1 MAITD
6 PIEWRLLD
14 TDFTTVLAILPSD
27 GGNYSVELNE
37 PAAGELKIPL
47 ESSAADLVTEG
58 MFIECRYRGASRGGF
73 LVDNINPVNANQL
86 EGEGQWLSLS
96 GRGALGLLDDAI
108 IWNDN
113 TGNTSREF
121 TGTKAGILIDLIDEA
136 KARGCFPNLTYDFTD
151 TVDSESVSWTDNENL
166 TLPVNMSLLDVL
178 RQFADT
184 GIDFDI
190 NLSGGNFVLSAYK
203 NGKGDTLST
212 VYLRIGTNCEEVS
225 EKNIGLKIKNV
236 FQMKYRDGFA
246 LVTDPTSINTYRRRE
261 KGLSIEAAQ
270 TVASATT
277 YGSAKLANEK
287 DPQKAIDVRVFDDV
301 KPYIFEDYDL
311 GDYII
316 LDRFGVEESRR
327 VRGFRLSFD
336 ESGTA
341 HVIVNLNSILM
352 ENEMRMGR
360 DLNWLLNQWNTA
372 KDAKKLEVSFWAAI
386 GDPNITY
393 APNDLKIIGSN
404 LYVTNGTNLLIYN
417 IANGGWARI
426 VAPVRLYRMTNV
438 GTDLYITGTAGTLYK
453 YSGGTFTLVG
463 TVLNTS
469 DPGGSFILSITAIGT
484 KVYISGVF
492 DEVNS
497 VSTTGVAEYDTV
509 GNTWADIGGGFFTA
523 EEMTTDGSILY
534 VGAAGQV
541 KQWNGS
547 WSNLGSAFGASL
559 TAIAVYNDNLLAAC
573 ADTGKIFEWDGST
586 WAVFGGGVN
595 GWVNAIGVYLTDVY
609 VGGAFT
615 DVGSR
620 IAKYSGGQW
629 WILDG
634 GVNATVTRLVLDA
647 TDLYVSGASITLA
660 GDKVVQGIAAYF
672 TNFNSLTNYLEN
684 TTGTFNLGEA
694 IHNATAK
701 SPMVAADE
709 MPLWDSITEQLRKIT
724 WSNILL
730 SIKTYADSLYV
741 ALTGNQTVAGIKT
754 FSSFPVT
761 PSSAPTTD
769 YQVANKKYVDDN
781 AGGGGTPGGSDGDV
795 QYNASGAFGG
805 DANFHYDAAT
815 NSLEIG
821 GHVLDLTL
829 LEGMINS
836 ITEGDSNGRM
846 LFTFS
851 DDITDGS
858 FITFVRAKGT
868 KASPTAVTDG
878 TVIGYVRGRAWQ
890 QSGESFGNATDTQVE
905 IQLVADGDWD
915 VDDNPTRLEIYT
927 TPAGSGTKA
936 LRMTIGSDGQ
946 ITYHNYGDGTFEDT
960 PAYFLGV
967 DADGKVIEVD
977 PADVADGW
985 TAYSAVVPTRI
996 ASSLDGTFT
1005 VTIASPA
1012 VVTKNGHG
1020 LYLGQRLQLTTT
1032 GALPTGLATGT
1043 DYYVIYVDANTFR
1056 LATSLANAKA
1066 GTAINTSGTQSGTH
1080 SIVCNLDPAYRIQ
1093 FAGVDLSST
1102 LQESMPIKW
1111 TQNSIVRYGW
1121 ICSAPTYS
1129 GGNTTFHVLTRC
1141 DSTSADYDVLD
1152 TGTYAISEF
1161 HYGLPKQPGT
1171 GFPALPEYWTMEMT
1185 DTGNQLASGATAG
1198 VDYNPAGLSLWV
1210 SIGTWKITG
1219 NHITWVEFTGTNL
1232 RFSVI
1237 GKVSDGISDI
1247 IGTYYFL
1254 ATSTSLI
1261 ANGGYDLS
1269 KHVRLT
1275 SPRTYHNLVQCGT
1288 SSPTALRV
1296 RGDISTTR
1304 INAVCAYL

>member
-1 MAITD
+1 MNEDKKFA
-6 PIEWRLLD
+6 RSLKSLLRQD
-14 TDFTTVLAILPSD
+14 RNAEIPAFLGNLSGVVSTGETGRVYVTLFDGEVLAVFNGKVQNVPRLPVLIGYGGTERLQVLRSRDVYDSPPFPEVGPHGFLHTFPNPDTVPVRAEQFIPLLVEPESGLTVRIHRGSYELTDGWHPLPNQTLDLTDYVPASGAIFVLIEVDVDGALSVTEGSAVESRAMLEFSDIPAADAAKFSLAAVKLYAAQTSFIFLPSD
-27 GGNYSVELNE
+27 TDIV
-37 PAAGELKIPL
+37 
-47 ESSAADLVTEG
+47 DL
-58 MFIECRYRGASRGGF
+58 
-73 LVDNINPVNANQL
+73 
-86 EGEGQWLSLS
+86 
-96 GRGALGLLDDAI
+96 
-108 IWNDN
+108 
-113 TGNTSREF
+113 
-121 TGTKAGILIDLIDEA
+121 
-136 KARGCFPNLTYDFTD
+136 
-151 TVDSESVSWTDNENL
+151 
-166 TLPVNMSLLDVL
+166 
-178 RQFADT
+178 
-184 GIDFDI
+184 
-190 NLSGGNFVLSAYK
+190 
-203 NGKGDTLST
+203 
-212 VYLRIGTNCEEVS
+212 
-225 EKNIGLKIKNV
+225 
-236 FQMKYRDGFA
+236 
-246 LVTDPTSINTYRRRE
+246 
-261 KGLSIEAAQ
+261 
-270 TVASATT
+270 
-277 YGSAKLANEK
+277 
-287 DPQKAIDVRVFDDV
+287 
-301 KPYIFEDYDL
+301 
-311 GDYII
+311 
-316 LDRFGVEESRR
+316 RFGRQ
-327 VRGFRLSFD
+327 G
-336 ESGTA
+336 
-341 HVIVNLNSILM
+341 
-352 ENEMRMGR
+352 
-360 DLNWLLNQWNTA
+360 
-372 KDAKKLEVSFWAAI
+372 
-386 GDPNITY
+386 
-393 APNDLKIIGSN
+393 
-404 LYVTNGTNLLIYN
+404 
-417 IANGGWARI
+417 
-426 VAPVRLYRMTNV
+426 
-438 GTDLYITGTAGTLYK
+438 
-453 YSGGTFTLVG
+453 
-463 TVLNTS
+463 
-469 DPGGSFILSITAIGT
+469 GGS
-484 KVYISGVF
+484 
-492 DEVNS
+492 
-497 VSTTGVAEYDTV
+497 
-509 GNTWADIGGGFFTA
+509 
-523 EEMTTDGSILY
+523 
-534 VGAAGQV
+534 
-541 KQWNGS
+541 
-547 WSNLGSAFGASL
+547 
-559 TAIAVYNDNLLAAC
+559 
-573 ADTGKIFEWDGST
+573 
-586 WAVFGGGVN
+586 
-595 GWVNAIGVYLTDVY
+595 
-609 VGGAFT
+609 
-615 DVGSR
+615 
-620 IAKYSGGQW
+620 
-629 WILDG
+629 
-634 GVNATVTRLVLDA
+634 
-647 TDLYVSGASITLA
+647 
-660 GDKVVQGIAAYF
+660 
-672 TNFNSLTNYLEN
+672 
-684 TTGTFNLGEA
+684 
-694 IHNATAK
+694 
-701 SPMVAADE
+701 
-709 MPLWDSITEQLRKIT
+709 
-724 WSNILL
+724 
-730 SIKTYADSLYV
+730 
-741 ALTGNQTVAGIKT
+741 
-754 FSSFPVT
+754 
-761 PSSAPTTD
+761 
-769 YQVANKKYVDDN
+769 
-781 AGGGGTPGGSDGDV
+781 GTPGGSDGDV

>member
-1 MAITD
+1 MKSLRLKRQFDSHILKMSRQTSNFYAVLGDHAGNVEANDRGDVYIRDWGGNVSIVYNRVVPLDYNTVVEVGKVGSSRRLEVIRLVETIPGNRGIDIPQHAKFHTWGGKDTVWIREEQILQGLAIPVPSSLVVRYYGTRYSIDGTRHILVPQDIDLSSEVPSSSGAYWCNVEVDSDGDIFFNLGTPVISKYFLAPEDIPEVDTD
-6 PIEWRLLD
+6 RALLFTVKLYYGQTQIVKDLSDSDIWDPRFEVSNRDSGTGGGVQSVTGLD
-14 TDFTTVLAILPSD
+14 TDNTDPQ
-27 GGNYSVELNE
+27 
-37 PAAGELKIPL
+37 
-47 ESSAADLVTEG
+47 
-58 MFIECRYRGASRGGF
+58 
-73 LVDNINPVNANQL
+73 NPV
-86 EGEGQWLSLS
+86 
-96 GRGALGLLDDAI
+96 
-108 IWNDN
+108 
-113 TGNTSREF
+113 
-121 TGTKAGILIDLIDEA
+121 
-136 KARGCFPNLTYDFTD
+136 
-151 TVDSESVSWTDNENL
+151 V
-166 TLPVNMSLLDVL
+166 
-178 RQFADT
+178 
-184 GIDFDI
+184 
-190 NLSGGNFVLSAYK
+190 
-203 NGKGDTLST
+203 
-212 VYLRIGTNCEEVS
+212 
-225 EKNIGLKIKNV
+225 
-236 FQMKYRDGFA
+236 
-246 LVTDPTSINTYRRRE
+246 
-261 KGLSIEAAQ
+261 
-270 TVASATT
+270 
-277 YGSAKLANEK
+277 
-287 DPQKAIDVRVFDDV
+287 
-301 KPYIFEDYDL
+301 
-311 GDYII
+311 
-316 LDRFGVEESRR
+316 
-327 VRGFRLSFD
+327 
-336 ESGTA
+336 
-341 HVIVNLNSILM
+341 
-352 ENEMRMGR
+352 
-360 DLNWLLNQWNTA
+360 
-372 KDAKKLEVSFWAAI
+372 
-386 GDPNITY
+386 
-393 APNDLKIIGSN
+393 
-404 LYVTNGTNLLIYN
+404 
-417 IANGGWARI
+417 
-426 VAPVRLYRMTNV
+426 
-438 GTDLYITGTAGTLYK
+438 
-453 YSGGTFTLVG
+453 
-463 TVLNTS
+463 
-469 DPGGSFILSITAIGT
+469 
-484 KVYISGVF
+484 
-492 DEVNS
+492 
-497 VSTTGVAEYDTV
+497 
-509 GNTWADIGGGFFTA
+509 
-523 EEMTTDGSILY
+523 
-534 VGAAGQV
+534 
-541 KQWNGS
+541 
-547 WSNLGSAFGASL
+547 
-559 TAIAVYNDNLLAAC
+559 AIAVDGTTI
-573 ADTGKIFEWDGST
+573 TGD
-586 WAVFGGGVN
+586 
-595 GWVNAIGVYLTDVY
+595 
-609 VGGAFT
+609 
-615 DVGSR
+615 
-620 IAKYSGGQW
+620 
-629 WILDG
+629 
-634 GVNATVTRLVLDA
+634 
-647 TDLYVSGASITLA
+647 
-660 GDKVVQGIAAYF
+660 
-672 TNFNSLTNYLEN
+672 
-684 TTGTFNLGEA
+684 
-694 IHNATAK
+694 
-701 SPMVAADE
+701 
-709 MPLWDSITEQLRKIT
+709 
-724 WSNILL
+724 
-730 SIKTYADSLYV
+730 
-741 ALTGNQTVAGIKT
+741 
-754 FSSFPVT
+754 
-761 PSSAPTTD
+761 
-769 YQVANKKYVDDN
+769 
-781 AGGGGTPGGSDGDV
+781 GTPGNPLVATGGSTPAGDDGEIQFNDG
-795 QYNASGAFGG
+795 GAFGG

-1232 RFSVI
+1232 RFSVV

>member
-1 MAITD
+1 MNEDKKFA
-6 PIEWRLLD
+6 RSLKSLLRQD
-14 TDFTTVLAILPSD
+14 RNAEIPAFLGNLSGVVSTGETGRVYVTLFDGEVLAVFNGKVQNVPRLPVLIGYGGTERLQVLRSRDVYDSPHFPEVGPHGFLHTFPNPDTVPVRAEQFIPLLVEPESGLTVRIHRGSYELTDGWHPLPNQTLDLTDYVPASGAIFVLIEVDVDGALSVTEGSAVESRAMLEFSDIPAADAAKFSLAAVKLYAAQTSFIFLPSD
-27 GGNYSVELNE
+27 TDIV
-37 PAAGELKIPL
+37 
-47 ESSAADLVTEG
+47 DL
-58 MFIECRYRGASRGGF
+58 
-73 LVDNINPVNANQL
+73 
-86 EGEGQWLSLS
+86 
-96 GRGALGLLDDAI
+96 
-108 IWNDN
+108 
-113 TGNTSREF
+113 
-121 TGTKAGILIDLIDEA
+121 
-136 KARGCFPNLTYDFTD
+136 
-151 TVDSESVSWTDNENL
+151 
-166 TLPVNMSLLDVL
+166 
-178 RQFADT
+178 
-184 GIDFDI
+184 
-190 NLSGGNFVLSAYK
+190 
-203 NGKGDTLST
+203 
-212 VYLRIGTNCEEVS
+212 
-225 EKNIGLKIKNV
+225 
-236 FQMKYRDGFA
+236 
-246 LVTDPTSINTYRRRE
+246 
-261 KGLSIEAAQ
+261 
-270 TVASATT
+270 
-277 YGSAKLANEK
+277 
-287 DPQKAIDVRVFDDV
+287 
-301 KPYIFEDYDL
+301 
-311 GDYII
+311 
-316 LDRFGVEESRR
+316 RFGR
-327 VRGFRLSFD
+327 
-336 ESGTA
+336 
-341 HVIVNLNSILM
+341 
-352 ENEMRMGR
+352 
-360 DLNWLLNQWNTA
+360 Q
-372 KDAKKLEVSFWAAI
+372 
-386 GDPNITY
+386 
-393 APNDLKIIGSN
+393 
-404 LYVTNGTNLLIYN
+404 
-417 IANGGWARI
+417 GG
-426 VAPVRLYRMTNV
+426 
-438 GTDLYITGTAGTLYK
+438 G
-453 YSGGTFTLVG
+453 
-463 TVLNTS
+463 
-469 DPGGSFILSITAIGT
+469 GGS
-484 KVYISGVF
+484 
-492 DEVNS
+492 
-497 VSTTGVAEYDTV
+497 
-509 GNTWADIGGGFFTA
+509 
-523 EEMTTDGSILY
+523 
-534 VGAAGQV
+534 
-541 KQWNGS
+541 
-547 WSNLGSAFGASL
+547 
-559 TAIAVYNDNLLAAC
+559 
-573 ADTGKIFEWDGST
+573 
-586 WAVFGGGVN
+586 
-595 GWVNAIGVYLTDVY
+595 
-609 VGGAFT
+609 
-615 DVGSR
+615 
-620 IAKYSGGQW
+620 
-629 WILDG
+629 
-634 GVNATVTRLVLDA
+634 
-647 TDLYVSGASITLA
+647 
-660 GDKVVQGIAAYF
+660 
-672 TNFNSLTNYLEN
+672 
-684 TTGTFNLGEA
+684 
-694 IHNATAK
+694 
-701 SPMVAADE
+701 
-709 MPLWDSITEQLRKIT
+709 
-724 WSNILL
+724 
-730 SIKTYADSLYV
+730 
-741 ALTGNQTVAGIKT
+741 
-754 FSSFPVT
+754 
-761 PSSAPTTD
+761 
-769 YQVANKKYVDDN
+769 
-781 AGGGGTPGGSDGDV
+781 GTPGGSDGDV

-1210 SIGTWKITG
+1210 AIGTWKITG